1 MKIRIKTRQEIL
13 NSQLFLDVPY
23 TITTNLTFWEVW
35 TGWDQTFS
43 TVSCSS
49 NSYIQSLYTWL
60 FENSEQDETKNMQKS
75 VASQMAIPTETNC
88 WEFLSVR
95 CSSNYWTNYF
105 KNGLLHKLLQERTLD
120 FCFNRKR
127 QGISDSALHLGLHTH
142 THTYTHTHTH
152 TRTLL
157 LCTIPIRTDSWVN
170 FSSSYNTYYLRKL
183 TVENFFQSG
192 APHITTHNNILCI
205 HILYRYYVCVFVCV
219 CDNMRSTRLPIE
231 PTYYVYYV

>member
-60 FENSEQDETKNMQKS
+60 FENSEQDETKFIQQS

-95 CSSNYWTNYF
+95 CSSNYYTKNF
-105 KNGLLHKLLQERTLD
+105 KNGLFIFVSTGRDKKL
-120 FCFNRKR
+120 
-127 QGISDSALHLGLHTH
+127 
-142 THTYTHTHTH
+142 
-152 TRTLL
+152 
-157 LCTIPIRTDSWVN
+157 P
-170 FSSSYNTYYLRKL
+170 
-183 TVENFFQSG
+183 TVV
-192 APHITTHNNILCI
+192 APQITTTHNTLLKSTLESISRQVTI
-205 HILYRYYVCVFVCV
+205 HITYGNWLLRISFSLV
-219 CDNMRSTRLPIE
+219 LLILLHIII
-231 PTYYVYYV
+231 YYVYTYYIGIMYVCLCVCVIIWGAPDYL